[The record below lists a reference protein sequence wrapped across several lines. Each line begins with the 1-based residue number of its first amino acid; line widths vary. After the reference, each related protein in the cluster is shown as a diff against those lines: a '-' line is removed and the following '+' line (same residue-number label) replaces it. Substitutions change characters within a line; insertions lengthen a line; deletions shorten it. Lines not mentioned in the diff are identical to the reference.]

1 MDLEPIIGLE
11 IHVQMKTRT
20 KMFCGCVNHSED
32 TNPNT
37 SICPVCTGHPGTLPV
52 MNRTAIEFG
61 VRTALALNCRI
72 LEHVKFDRKNYFYPD
87 LPKGYQIS
95 MYDLPVG
102 VGGHLDIPAA
112 SGTKEPGHGTRIGIT
127 RLHLEEDAAKLL
139 HSPDEQWS
147 FVDYNRAGTPLMEI
161 VTEPDFRAPTDAR
174 RFLQELQTI
183 CRYLGVSDADM
194 EKGHM
199 RCDANVSLRP
209 AGSSAFWPKTE
220 IKNVNSTKAVERA
233 LEFEIRRQ
241 TKLWQTNT
249 PPSKSTTRGWDDGK
263 QATVDQREKEG
274 EGDYRYFPEPDLP
287 PLHFGPLQAI
297 DPERAR
303 HALPELPA
311 ARRRRFVDQLGV
323 SVTDVVTLTNDP
335 ALAHFTEAVISE
347 LQEWVRSM
355 APEQTDELLAKAGR
369 TAGGWIA
376 SKLLG
381 ICNDRGCAFSESK
394 ATAENVAELL
404 TLFLTHRVN
413 STIAHQLLE
422 QMVVTGAD
430 PTHLLEEMH
439 VEQVSDTDALTT
451 AVDAAIAAHPGPVA
465 DYRSG
470 KSNAVQFLV
479 GQVMKATKGTANPGV
494 VRSLLETRLRA
505 E

>member
-1 MDLEPIIGLE
+1 
-11 IHVQMKTRT
+11 
-20 KMFCGCVNHSED
+20 
-32 TNPNT
+32 
-37 SICPVCTGHPGTLPV
+37 
-52 MNRTAIEFG
+52 
-61 VRTALALNCRI
+61 
-72 LEHVKFDRKNYFYPD
+72 
-87 LPKGYQIS
+87 
-95 MYDLPVG
+95 
-102 VGGHLDIPAA
+102 
-112 SGTKEPGHGTRIGIT
+112 
-127 RLHLEEDAAKLL
+127 
-139 HSPDEQWS
+139 
-147 FVDYNRAGTPLMEI
+147 MEI
-161 VTEPDFRAPTDAR
+161 VTQPDFRAPTDAR

-199 RCDANVSLRP
+199 RCDANISLRP
-209 AGSSAFWPKTE
+209 AGSTAFWPKTE

-249 PPSKSTTRGWDDGK
+249 PPSTSTTRGWDDGK

-287 PLHFGPLQAI
+287 PLHFGPLQPI
-297 DPERAR
+297 DPEVVRR
-303 HALPELPA
+303 TLPELPA
-311 ARRRRFVDQLGV
+311 AKRHRFVEELGV
-323 SVTDVVTLTNDP
+323 SATDVGTITNDP
-335 ALAHFTEAVISE
+335 ALADFTEQVISE
-347 LQEWVRSM
+347 LHAWIRSTPD
-355 APEQTDELLAKAGR
+355 ASDDLLAKAGR

-381 ICNDRGCAFSESK
+381 IGNDRGTSFGESK

-404 TLFLTHRVN
+404 TLFLTHRIN
-413 STIAHQLLE
+413 STIAQQLLE

-430 PTHLLEEMH
+430 PSQLLEEMH
-439 VEQVSDTDALTT
+439 VEQVSDTDTLTT
-451 AVDAAIAAHPGPVA
+451 AVEAAITAHPGPVA

-494 VRSLLETRLRA
+494 VRTLLEERLRSI
-505 E
+505 